1 MAAIASQVV
10 LHPTI
15 SQGLKYGGTT
25 LGRDKAYRAIQY
37 FARFYAW
44 FLLRKG
50 DKETAAHWN
59 ALKTHLATARKLL
72 RLGKPFEHLQA
83 GLKAALVS
91 GSAGEQIT
99 TIGKQIAYFAY
110 LSFDALVW
118 VNAVKFYSFSTETS
132 NKISKLSNRFW
143 LAGILLSIVNGAL
156 KSVRL
161 AKEERRS
168 KRSKASG
175 GEKDVGQEAEQE
187 MRLST
192 IIAVPSS
199 RDATRY
205 QLVIDSLDLWIP
217 ATALGIS
224 SMNDGVLGIFGLITS
239 VMAGHKQWQSVN
251 GKK

>member
-10 LHPTI
+10 LHPTV
-15 SQGLKYGGTT
+15 SQGLRYGGTT

-50 DKETAAHWN
+50 DKEAAARWN

-91 GSAGEQIT
+91 GPAGEQIT

-156 KSVRL
+156 KGVRL
-161 AKEERRS
+161 AKEGRRS
-168 KRSKASG
+168 KRSKALGS
-175 GEKDVGQEAEQE
+175 EKDVGQEAEQE

-192 IIAVPSS
+192 IIAS

-205 QLVIDSLDLWIP
+205 QLVIDLLDLWIP

>member
-10 LHPTI
+10 LHPTV
-15 SQGLKYGGTT
+15 SQGLKFGGTT

-50 DKETAAHWN
+50 DKEAAARWN
-59 ALKTHLATARKLL
+59 ALKIHLATARKLL

-83 GLKAALVS
+83 GLKAALIS
-91 GSAGEQIT
+91 GPAGEQIT

-168 KRSKASG
+168 KRSKALG
-175 GEKDVGQEAEQE
+175 GEKDVSQEAEQE

-205 QLVIDSLDLWIP
+205 QLVIDLLDLWIP

-239 VMAGHKQWQSVN
+239 VMAGYTQWQSVN